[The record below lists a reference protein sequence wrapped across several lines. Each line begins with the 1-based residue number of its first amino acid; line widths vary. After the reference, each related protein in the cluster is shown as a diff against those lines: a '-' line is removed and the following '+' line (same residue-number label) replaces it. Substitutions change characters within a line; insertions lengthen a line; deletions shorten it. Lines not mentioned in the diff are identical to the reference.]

1 MDSRESKVKKS
12 EKNES
17 NKIPKWAKTILIAAA
32 FFPCIVFAHPH
43 SWVDMTTT
51 IEGTEN
57 TITGLAMNWTFDA
70 MTSAYALDGE
80 DLSSENRVETMRK
93 LADSMINNVSG
104 SHYYTYFDEN
114 KIPIKF
120 TLHQHGRL
128 TQKKGKLTLSF
139 DLRLDKPQKI
149 TSSSLNLRVFE
160 PSFYVDMAWEN
171 ETSITLS
178 KALSQQ
184 CRVEIITPHP
194 TAKQMA
200 YAMSLPQDAAPDNA
214 LGQLFTQRAV
224 VHCKVDMNPKGE
236 VSE

>member
-1 MDSRESKVKKS
+1 MDSRENKVKKS

-104 SHYYTYFDEN
+104 SHYYTYFDE
-114 KIPIKF
+114 
-120 TLHQHGRL
+120 
-128 TQKKGKLTLSF
+128 
-139 DLRLDKPQKI
+139 
-149 TSSSLNLRVFE
+149 
-160 PSFYVDMAWEN
+160 
-171 ETSITLS
+171 
-178 KALSQQ
+178 
-184 CRVEIITPHP
+184 
-194 TAKQMA
+194 
-200 YAMSLPQDAAPDNA
+200 
-214 LGQLFTQRAV
+214 
-224 VHCKVDMNPKGE
+224 
-236 VSE
+236 